1 MWPQLTAEYRAVTY
15 SIYSCVRSALTTLL
29 SLHSTLYRVPRA
41 SLGARARGP
50 RKMFRGI
57 INK

>member
-15 SIYSCVRSALTTLL
+15 SIYSCVRSAL
-29 SLHSTLYRVPRA
+29 SSACSTLNRVPRA